1 MSYYISIPK
10 LDSALCTGIREVQ
23 VSLAED
29 LQSFPILNNNTVPAS
44 QINTSWEL
52 IHERGGYDGELE
64 QQAQQTD
71 SGVLYTKQVQLFVP
85 DKEGSNALPIDKWMN
100 KKLILKVLDYDGIT
114 WLVGHYGEYMRLRY
128 QYGTDQ
134 LGGARKGYA
143 LRFEGTH
150 RIPIIK
156 VL

>member
-10 LDSALCTGIREVQ
+10 LDLAICTGIREVQ
-23 VSLAED
+23 VSLADD
-29 LQSFPILNNNTVPAS
+29 LQSFPILSNNTVPAS
-44 QINTSWEL
+44 LINTSWEL

-64 QQAQQTD
+64 QQAQPAD

-85 DKEGSNALPIDKWMN
+85 DKEGSNALPINNWLN

-114 WLVGHYGEYMRLRY
+114 WLVGHYGEYMRMSYR
-128 QYGTDQ
+128 YGTDQ
-134 LGGARKGYA
+134 LGGSRKGYA
-143 LRFEGTH
+143 LTFAGRH
-150 RIPIIK
+150 RIPILK